1 MSSGRLGL
9 ESIDFGLLLDGL
21 ISVDLLSPK
30 SLSSLVINCNQ
41 VLLLLRRHIVFVF
54 INLIDMLTRYLMV
67 VLNLVHNRLIF
78 LVFLAILILVLNTIN
93 IYNSIL
99 NIYFLLHCIILNFVV
114 NIGLNISLNSH
125 RFFN

>member
-67 VLNLVHNRLIF
+67 VLNLVHNRLIL